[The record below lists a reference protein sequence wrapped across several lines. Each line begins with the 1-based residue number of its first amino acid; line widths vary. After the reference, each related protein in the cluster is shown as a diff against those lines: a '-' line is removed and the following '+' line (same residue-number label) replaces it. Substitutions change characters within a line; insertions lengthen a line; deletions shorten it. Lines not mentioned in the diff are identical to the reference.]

1 MKNNLFQKRKK
12 PGWLAF
18 EFADGVVHLAHAQ
31 AANDG
36 RPSVDLCETYRCE
49 GGALNTLRRLKK
61 SRGLEAYRCTL
72 CLSFA
77 DYQFLQVD
85 APGVPAEEM
94 KEAMRWRI
102 KGLVDFPVDQ
112 ATLDVL
118 EVPMEAAEGARSRF
132 VFAVCAPNEL
142 LRARIQTLQQ
152 AKVDLE
158 AIDVPETVQRNIA
171 ALYEPPGRGLAMLGF
186 SAEGGLL
193 TFTFRGE
200 LHAFRRLE
208 ITLDQLVNADTDERQ
223 VLFDRIVLEL
233 QRSLDTFEHQHHY
246 VSLAQ
251 LLVMPL
257 PEEVGLAAYLA
268 QNLYVPVEAADLA
281 KVMDFI
287 KVPEL
292 RAPGRQAQCF
302 HLLGA
307 ALRGFEVR
315 P

>member
-1 MKNNLFQKRKK
+1 MRIFASGKRN
-12 PGWLAF
+12 GWLAV
-18 EFADGVVHLAHAQ
+18 ASRDGVVDLAHVHAGVG
-31 AANDG
+31 G
-36 RPSVDLCETYRCE
+36 RPEVTFCDSFRKEGSEADTYSR
-49 GGALNTLRRLKK
+49 LRKQFHLDR
-61 SRGLEAYRCTL
+61 YRVTTSL
-72 CLSFA
+72 RFGE
-77 DYQFLQVD
+77 YQFLQVEPPD
-85 APGVPAEEM
+85 VPAEEM

-102 KGLVDFPVDQ
+102 KGMVDFPVDQ

-118 EVPMEAAEGARSRF
+118 EVPMEETAGARSRF
-132 VFAVCAPNEL
+132 VFAVCAPNNL
-142 LRARIQTLQQ
+142 LGVRIQTLQQ
-152 AKVDLE
+152 AKIDLE

-193 TFTFRGE
+193 TFTYRGE

-208 ITLDQLVNADTDERQ
+208 ITLDQLINADTAERQ
-223 VLFDRIVLEL
+223 GLFDRIVLEM

-268 QNLYVPVEAADLA
+268 QNLYVPVEAADLN

-292 RAPGRQAQCF
+292 RTPDRQARCF

-307 ALRGFEVR
+307 ALRGYEVR
-315 P
+315 T

>member
-1 MKNNLFQKRKK
+1 MKIFPRGKRD
-12 PGWLAF
+12 GWLAV
-18 EFADGVVHLAHAQ
+18 ASRDGVVDLAHIHTGAG
-31 AANDG
+31 G
-36 RPSVDLCETYRCE
+36 RPEVTLCESFRQERSEADTYAR
-49 GGALNTLRRLKK
+49 LRKQFRLD
-61 SRGLEAYRCTL
+61 RYRTTTSL
-72 CLSFA
+72 HFGE
-77 DYQFLQVD
+77 YQFLQVEPPD
-85 APGVPAEEM
+85 VPPEDL

-102 KGLVDFPVDQ
+102 KGLIDFPVEQ

-118 EVPMEAAEGARSRF
+118 EVPMQSADAARGRL
-132 VFAVCAPNEL
+132 VFAVCAPNEVL
-142 LRARIQTLQQ
+142 APRIQTMQQ
-152 AKVDLE
+152 ARLDLE

-171 ALYEPPGRGLAMLGF
+171 ALYEPPGRGVAMLGF

-193 TFTFRGE
+193 TFNYRGE
-200 LHAFRRLE
+200 LHAFRRLD
-208 ITLDQLVNADTDERQ
+208 ITLDQLGNADPDERQ
-223 VLFDRIVLEL
+223 ALFDRIVLEM

-257 PEEVGLAAYLA
+257 PEEVNLAAYLA

-281 KVMDFI
+281 KVMDLI

-292 RAPGRQAQCF
+292 RAPARQARCF

-315 P
+315 Q

>member
-1 MKNNLFQKRKK
+1 MRIFASGKRN
-12 PGWLAF
+12 GWLAV
-18 EFADGVVHLAHAQ
+18 ASRDGVVDLAHIQ
-31 AANDG
+31 AGAGG
-36 RPSVDLCETYRCE
+36 RPEVTLCESFRKE
-49 GGALNTLRRLKK
+49 GGDADTYARLRKQYHIDR
-61 SRGLEAYRCTL
+61 YRVTTSL
-72 CLSFA
+72 RFGE
-77 DYQFLQVD
+77 YQFLQVEPPD
-85 APGVPAEEM
+85 VPAEEM

-171 ALYEPPGRGLAMLGF
+171 ALYEPPGRGIAMLGF
-186 SAEGGLL
+186 SAQGGLL
-193 TFTFRGE
+193 TFTYHGE

-208 ITLDQLVNADTDERQ
+208 ITLDQLVNADPEQRQ

>member
-1 MKNNLFQKRKK
+1 MT
-12 PGWLAF
+12 
-18 EFADGVVHLAHAQ
+18 
-31 AANDG
+31 
-36 RPSVDLCETYRCE
+36 LCESFRKE
-49 GGALNTLRRLKK
+49 GGDAETYARLRRQYHIE
-61 SRGLEAYRCTL
+61 RYRVTTSL
-72 CLSFA
+72 RFGE
-77 DYQFLQVD
+77 YQFLQVEPPD
-85 APGVPAEEM
+85 VPAEEM

-171 ALYEPPGRGLAMLGF
+171 ALYEPPGRGVAMLAF

-193 TFTFRGE
+193 TFTYHGE

-208 ITLDQLVNADTDERQ
+208 ITLDQLVNADPEQRQ
-223 VLFDRIVLEL
+223 ALFDRIVLEL

-281 KVMDFI
+281 RVMDFI

-307 ALRGFEVR
+307 ALRGFEVH

>member
-1 MKNNLFQKRKK
+1 MGTGKRD
-12 PGWLAF
+12 GWLAV
-18 EFADGVVHLAHAQ
+18 ASRDGVVNLAHIHAG
-31 AANDG
+31 AGG
-36 RPSVDLCETYRCE
+36 RPEVTLCESFRKEGSEADTYAR
-49 GGALNTLRRLKK
+49 LRRQ
-61 SRGLEAYRCTL
+61 
-72 CLSFA
+72 FA
-77 DYQFLQVD
+77 LDRYHATTSLHFGEYQFLQVEPPD
-85 APGVPAEEM
+85 VPPAEI

-102 KGLVDFPVDQ
+102 KGMVDFSVEQ

-118 EVPMEAAEGARSRF
+118 EVPMEEAGGARSRF
-132 VFAVCAPNEL
+132 VFVACAPNEVL
-142 LRARIQTLQQ
+142 APRIQALQQ
-152 AKVDLE
+152 AKIDIE

-171 ALYEPPGRGLAMLGF
+171 ALYEPPGRGVAMLGF

-193 TFTFRGE
+193 TFTCRGE
-200 LHAFRRLE
+200 LHAFRRLD
-208 ITLDQLVNADTDERQ
+208 ITLDQLVDADPDQRQ
-223 VLFDRIVLEL
+223 ALFDRIVLEM

-257 PEEVGLAAYLA
+257 PEEVGLAPYLA

-287 KVPEL
+287 KVPDL
-292 RAPGRQAQCF
+292 RAPARQAQCF

>member
-1 MKNNLFQKRKK
+1 MRIFPSGKRN
-12 PGWLAF
+12 GWLAV
-18 EFADGVVHLAHAQ
+18 ASRDGVVDLAHVQ
-31 AANDG
+31 AGAGG
-36 RPSVDLCETYRCE
+36 RPEVTLCESFRKE
-49 GGALNTLRRLKK
+49 GGEAETFSRLRKQFHLDR
-61 SRGLEAYRCTL
+61 YRVTTSL
-72 CLSFA
+72 RFGE
-77 DYQFLQVD
+77 YQFLQVEPPD
-85 APGVPAEEM
+85 VPVEEM

-118 EVPMEAAEGARSRF
+118 EVPIEGTEGSRSRF

-142 LRARIQTLQQ
+142 LGRRIQTLQQ
-152 AKVDLE
+152 ARIDLE
-158 AIDVPETVQRNIA
+158 AIDVPETAQRNIA
-171 ALYEPPGRGLAMLGF
+171 ALYEPTGRGIAMLGF

-193 TFTFRGE
+193 TFTYRGE

-208 ITLDQLVNADTDERQ
+208 ITFDQLNDANPGERQ
-223 VLFDRIVLEL
+223 ALFDRIVLEL

-246 VSLAQ
+246 VNLAQ

-257 PEEVGLAAYLA
+257 PEDIRLAAYLA

-292 RAPGRQAQCF
+292 RATSRQAQCF
-302 HLLGA
+302 HLLGT

-315 P
+315 R

>member
-1 MKNNLFQKRKK
+1 MRIFPSGKRN
-12 PGWLAF
+12 GWLAV
-18 EFADGVVHLAHAQ
+18 ASRDGVVVLAHIQ
-31 AANDG
+31 AGAGG
-36 RPSVDLCETYRCE
+36 RPEVTLCESFRKEGSDAETYAR
-49 GGALNTLRRLKK
+49 LRKQ
-61 SRGLEAYRCTL
+61 YRIDRYRVTTSL
-72 CLSFA
+72 RFGE
-77 DYQFLQVD
+77 YQFLQVEPPD
-85 APGVPAEEM
+85 VPAEEM

-118 EVPMEAAEGARSRF
+118 EVPMEGAEGTRSRF
-132 VFAVCAPNEL
+132 VFAVCAPNDL
-142 LRARIQTLQQ
+142 LGARIQALQQ
-152 AKVDLE
+152 AKIDLE

-171 ALYEPPGRGLAMLGF
+171 ALYEPPGRGIAMLGF

-193 TFTFRGE
+193 TFTYRGE

-208 ITLDQLVNADTDERQ
+208 ITLDQLVNADPEQRQ
-223 VLFDRIVLEL
+223 ALFDRIVLEL